1 MWQITDKDQLHIK
14 KWENDAIIF
23 LEGPD
28 DTHLIDLNTASI
40 LEFLNL
46 NPLSTEIDIT
56 HQLNN
61 KYGNT
66 LQQNDVCNI
75 LKTLK
80 SLKLVEKISETNQC

>member
-1 MWQITDKDQLHIK
+1 MWQITNKNQLHIK
-14 KWENDAIIF
+14 KWENDAIVF

-28 DTHLIDLNTASI
+28 DTHLVDLNTASI
-40 LEFLNL
+40 LKFLKL

-61 KYGNT
+61 EHGNT
-66 LQQNDVCNI
+66 LQQNDVCDI

-80 SLKLVEKISETNQC
+80 SLKMVEEISETS